1 MKIAR
6 RSDLY
11 SLHKFQ
17 IQFLINFS
25 LDESAKWRITKF
37 RMMISN
43 ALEDFPDSPQFL
55 SMWLAVESQTV
66 GIQKQSSLK
75 ISKNREVHPPK
86 MYVHQRWTSAE
97 PGLNQKKSTETAVFD
112 FI

>member
-1 MKIAR
+1 MKFSR

-75 ISKNREVHPPK
+75 ISKNRHGSPTENVRPRKMDVRRTRVKPEKVH
-86 MYVHQRWTSAE
+86 
-97 PGLNQKKSTETAVFD
+97 
-112 FI
+112 

>member
-1 MKIAR
+1 M
-6 RSDLY
+6 
-11 SLHKFQ
+11 
-17 IQFLINFS
+17 
-25 LDESAKWRITKF
+25 DESAKWRITKF

-75 ISKNREVHPPK
+75 ISKNRNGSSPGRPWTISHYRLQKPVEPK
-86 MYVHQRWTSAE
+86 KSAE
-97 PGLNQKKSTETAVFD
+97 AAVFD

>member
-75 ISKNREVHPPK
+75 ISKNRYGSPK

-97 PGLNQKKSTETAVFD
+97 PGLNRKKSAETAVFD